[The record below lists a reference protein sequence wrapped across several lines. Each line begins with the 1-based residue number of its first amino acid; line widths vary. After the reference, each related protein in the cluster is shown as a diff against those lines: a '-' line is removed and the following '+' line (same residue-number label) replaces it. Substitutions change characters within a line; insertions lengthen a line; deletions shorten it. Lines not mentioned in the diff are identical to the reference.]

1 MYSAIVEIRV
11 RHLESPHGKKNT
23 HTHTNTHG
31 GNYNAKISLTDEVSM
46 ISYGEQIILPI
57 FITILLYPIQIGVLE
72 QMHSSMVGEQSWSP
86 SQLVDFSL
94 Y

>member
-1 MYSAIVEIRV
+1 
-11 RHLESPHGKKNT
+11 
-23 HTHTNTHG
+23 
-31 GNYNAKISLTDEVSM
+31 M